1 VSLNYFQL
9 FELPETFA
17 LTLSALETPYR
28 RIQASAHPDRYVTA
42 TPTEQRQSM
51 QLATLANEAY
61 LTLKNPAKR
70 AEYLLNLKGIDSL
83 NDSNTSMPAD
93 FLMQQMEWREA
104 LEDASMAKDTAGLE
118 SLFDEMQAEANRL
131 TTLLTT
137 SNGIITNL
145 RTRPIRCTAPT
156 QVGDRHRFRHHQFL
170 GGDG

>member
-1 VSLNYFQL
+1 MSLNYFQL

-42 TPTEQRQSM
+42 APTEQRQSM

-61 LTLKNPAKR
+61 LTLKNPATR
-70 AEYLLNLKGIDSL
+70 AEYLLKLKGIDSL

-104 LEDASMAKDTAGLE
+104 LEDASMAKNIASLE
-118 SLFDEMQAEANRL
+118 ALFDEMQAEANNLKAVL
-131 TTLLTT
+131 TDLIDNKKDYPAASETT
-137 SNGIITNL
+137 RKLVFIDKVCADIAQAIDAL
-145 RTRPIRCTAPT
+145 
-156 QVGDRHRFRHHQFL
+156 V
-170 GGDG
+170 

>member
-1 VSLNYFQL
+1 MSLNYFQL

-28 RIQASAHPDRYVTA
+28 RIQASAHPDRFVTA

-61 LTLKNPAKR
+61 LTLKHPAKR
-70 AEYLLNLKGIDSL
+70 AEYLLRLKGIDSL

-104 LEDASMAKDTAGLE
+104 LEDASMAIDIVSLVG
-118 SLFDEMQAEANRL
+118 LFDEMQAEAKNLTEVLTDLIDTNKDYPAASETTRNLVFIDKVCADIQQAIERL
-131 TTLLTT
+131 E
-137 SNGIITNL
+137 
-145 RTRPIRCTAPT
+145 
-156 QVGDRHRFRHHQFL
+156 
-170 GGDG
+170 

>member
-61 LTLKNPAKR
+61 LTLKYPAKR
-70 AEYLLNLKGIDSL
+70 AEYLLKLKGIDSL

-104 LEDASMAKDTAGLE
+104 LEDARMAKDTA
-118 SLFDEMQAEANRL
+118 SLDKLLDEMQAEAHRL
-131 TTLLTT
+131 TTLLADLIDSKKDYPAASKTT
-137 SNGIITNL
+137 RKLVFIDKVCADIAQAIDEL
-145 RTRPIRCTAPT
+145 
-156 QVGDRHRFRHHQFL
+156 V
-170 GGDG
+170 

>member
-28 RIQASAHPDRYVTA
+28 RIQASAHPDRFVTA

-61 LTLKNPAKR
+61 LTLKHPAKR
-70 AEYLLNLKGIDSL
+70 AEYLLRLKGIDSL

-104 LEDASMAKDTAGLE
+104 LEDASMAIDIVSLVG
-118 SLFDEMQAEANRL
+118 LFDEMQAEAKNLTEVLTDLIDTNKDYPAASETTRNLVFIDKVCADIQQAIERL
-131 TTLLTT
+131 E
-137 SNGIITNL
+137 
-145 RTRPIRCTAPT
+145 
-156 QVGDRHRFRHHQFL
+156 
-170 GGDG
+170 

>member
-1 VSLNYFQL
+1 MSLNYFQL

-28 RIQASAHPDRYVTA
+28 RIQASAHPDRFVTA

-70 AEYLLNLKGIDSL
+70 AEYLLKLKGIDSL
-83 NDSNTSMPAD
+83 NDSNTNMPAD

-104 LEDASMAKDTAGLE
+104 LEDASMAKDIVSLDC
-118 SLFDEMQAEANRL
+118 LFDEMQAEANNLTVVLTDLIDTKKDYPAASETTRKLVFIDKVCADIQQAIERL
-131 TTLLTT
+131 
-137 SNGIITNL
+137 
-145 RTRPIRCTAPT
+145 
-156 QVGDRHRFRHHQFL
+156 D
-170 GGDG
+170 

>member
-1 VSLNYFQL
+1 VSVNYFQL
-9 FELPETFA
+9 FALPETFA

-42 TPTEQRQSM
+42 TPSEQRQAM

-70 AEYLLNLKGIDSL
+70 AVYLLSLKGIDSL

-104 LEDASMAKDTAGLE
+104 LEEANLAKDTDRLDN
-118 SLFDEMQAEANRL
+118 LLDEMQTEASRL
-131 TTLLTT
+131 TTVLTDLIDIKKDYPAASET
-137 SNGIITNL
+137 
-145 RTRPIRCTAPT
+145 TRKLVFIDKVCADIA
-156 QVGDRHRFRHHQFL
+156 QAIDALV
-170 GGDG
+170 